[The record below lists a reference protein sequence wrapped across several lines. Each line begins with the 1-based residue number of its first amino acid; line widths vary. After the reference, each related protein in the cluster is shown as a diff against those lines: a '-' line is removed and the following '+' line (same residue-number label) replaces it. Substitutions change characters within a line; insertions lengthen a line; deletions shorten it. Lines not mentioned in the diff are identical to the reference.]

1 MSGAEREAAVAE
13 LFPVLR
19 RLALRVSRSLNAAAD
34 VDDLV
39 GDGAFGLLRAID
51 TYDPAYGTTLEQY
64 ARRLI
69 VGAMLNGLRRIDP
82 VSERARRT
90 LRLAER
96 ERFARAQCDGRLAS
110 LAEMERVD
118 PRLRSAREA
127 AFAHSTLSLDAPL
140 GSAGHVLA
148 DWREEPSAQA
158 VQAAGSRALRQ
169 AVALLPERQRQVV
182 ALHYYGDLSL
192 HAIGRRLRIS
202 PQRVSQIH
210 LGAIAKLRGI
220 VPPP

>member
-13 LFPVLR
+13 LFPFLR
-19 RLALRVSRSLNAAAD
+19 RLALRVSRAVNAAAD

-82 VSERARRT
+82 VSERARRA
-90 LRLAER
+90 LRVAER
-96 ERFARAQCDGRLAS
+96 ERFARAHCEGRLAS
-110 LAEMERVD
+110 LAEMERLD
-118 PRLRSAREA
+118 PRLRRAREA

-148 DWREEPSAQA
+148 DWRDEPSAQA
-158 VQAAGSRALRQ
+158 VQSAGSRALRQ
-169 AVALLPERQRQVV
+169 AVALLPERQREVV

-210 LGAIAKLRGI
+210 LGAIAKLRDI